1 MIKANLLVDSCDA
14 NGTLL
19 NWLWMHRCADWSRLA
34 IIPSDRS
41 RKPMW
46 VLFSYKNMTLS
57 LPGSQRRVVKMLC
70 SNWDLAGITWSSYAY
85 GYKSINSQS
94 ATSCNVIRWNSK
106 KKKYSIWNWVCEVE
120 CVVIDAARGFH
131 GYYLIWKWLNGVYG
145 FRFPFSCPKL
155 RFIVEQQPSAQ
166 PAKQVLAIVGEKIL
180 CFNGIS
186 MTFQHILDS
195 LWISLES
202 LVSLCG
208 VKVKPQ

>member
-106 KKKYSIWNWVCEVE
+106 KKKI
-120 CVVIDAARGFH
+120 
-131 GYYLIWKWLNGVYG
+131 
-145 FRFPFSCPKL
+145 
-155 RFIVEQQPSAQ
+155 
-166 PAKQVLAIVGEKIL
+166 
-180 CFNGIS
+180 
-186 MTFQHILDS
+186 QHIKLSLWSRVCGYRCSARISWILFNMKMAEWS
-195 LWISLES
+195 LWISLSIFLSKVEVYCWAAAVSTARQAGFGDCRWKDTLFQRHFNDISTHTGLS
-202 LVSLCG
+202 LNLSGVSCVSLWS
-208 VKVKPQ
+208 